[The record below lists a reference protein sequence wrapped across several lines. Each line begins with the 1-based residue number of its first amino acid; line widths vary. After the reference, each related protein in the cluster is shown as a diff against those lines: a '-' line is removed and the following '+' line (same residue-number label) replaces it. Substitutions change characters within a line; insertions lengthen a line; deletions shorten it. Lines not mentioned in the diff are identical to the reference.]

1 MSSFPFFVDSEK
13 MDLCLWNSFTEKT
26 AKALNCTNVKLQIFM
41 WVSDFIPFYGRYFL
55 NIFENH
61 YFNHILSTSMFFYFG
76 IVKVLQKAIDN
87 RLPICCHFNVCVLLN
102 IDYRSVQGKL
112 LLKLLSTFS
121 QIYFRRRRNPADIR
135 SKEM

>member
-1 MSSFPFFVDSEK
+1 
-13 MDLCLWNSFTEKT
+13 
-26 AKALNCTNVKLQIFM
+26 
-41 WVSDFIPFYGRYFL
+41 
-55 NIFENH
+55 
-61 YFNHILSTSMFFYFG
+61 MFFYFG

>member
-1 MSSFPFFVDSEK
+1 MEDLFF
-13 MDLCLWNSFTEKT
+13 
-26 AKALNCTNVKLQIFM
+26 
-41 WVSDFIPFYGRYFL
+41 
-55 NIFENH
+55 NIFETT
-61 YFNHILSTSMFFYFG
+61 ISTTYYLQACFFYFG

-112 LLKLLSTFS
+112 LLKLLLVFS
-121 QIYFRRRRNPADIR
+121 QICFRRRRNPADIR